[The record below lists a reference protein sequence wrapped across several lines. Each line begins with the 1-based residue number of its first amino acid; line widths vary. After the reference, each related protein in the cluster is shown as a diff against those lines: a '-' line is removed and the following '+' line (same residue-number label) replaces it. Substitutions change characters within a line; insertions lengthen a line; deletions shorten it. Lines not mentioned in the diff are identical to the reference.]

1 MASFEK
7 ASTVVA
13 GVEGGYSTNINDK
26 GNYLTN
32 SDFEAKKNFIGTNWG
47 ISAPTLAA
55 WRGKAVTKEDMKALT
70 YPEALKI
77 FKKNYWDAIDGDKI
91 KDQNVANI
99 LYDRKVNAG
108 NLLVYEK
115 VTGEKYSADSV
126 NKIKGQEK
134 FFNDFKSAI
143 LSTYAPD
150 DPNYKGW
157 VKRMRTYVYNP
168 SIGIPGGGMCRI
180 VDTGSKSAEKEKS
193 KKCHFKSITLI
204 LGDEEDKH

>member
-91 KDQNVANI
+91 KDNS
-99 LYDRKVNAG
+99 L
-108 NLLVYEK
+108 
-115 VTGEKYSADSV
+115 
-126 NKIKGQEK
+126 
-134 FFNDFKSAI
+134 
-143 LSTYAPD
+143 
-150 DPNYKGW
+150 
-157 VKRMRTYVYNP
+157 
-168 SIGIPGGGMCRI
+168 
-180 VDTGSKSAEKEKS
+180 
-193 KKCHFKSITLI
+193 
-204 LGDEEDKH
+204 